1 LKYFELLTDV
11 STEDLMEMHRAMGA
25 EAVNPMEL
33 KKRLALDI
41 VSQCYDGTAARQ
53 AEASFESTYQR
64 GDVPED
70 IPEIGITPWSR
81 AQFPSGLI
89 EDPKDDGIV
98 VNLAAFI
105 AEAGLASSKSE
116 ARRLVN
122 SGAVSIM
129 GPNPYDTE
137 NVLEFFKFGKVVGVE
152 VKYGAVVKVGRRRFV
167 RVVSADTSKT

>member
-1 LKYFELLTDV
+1 
-11 STEDLMEMHRAMGA
+11 MGA

-70 IPEIGITPWSR
+70 IPEIRITPWSR